1 MWRWFNYLV
10 KNLGNYYC
18 IIIVNYLKHFA
29 FIILYMKCDLCKNEI
44 EESFLEKIKG
54 AYFKIEGRK
63 KVACSE
69 CQRKYKDKLKD
80 KL

>member
-1 MWRWFNYLV
+1 
-10 KNLGNYYC
+10 
-18 IIIVNYLKHFA
+18 
-29 FIILYMKCDLCKNEI
+29 MKCDLCKNDI
-44 EESFLEKIKG
+44 GESFLGKIKG

-69 CQRKYKDKLKD
+69 CQRKYKGKLKD